1 MIFSF
6 PLFEYIFLFC
16 VNNKFKINH
25 YMLYFYW
32 DEICL
37 NKFIKILY
45 KHITNMLSIIK
56 KLNNKDYNTD

>member
-1 MIFSF
+1 
-6 PLFEYIFLFC
+6 
-16 VNNKFKINH
+16 
-25 YMLYFYW
+25 MLYFYW